1 MTGATPRGR
10 SLDTSYVI
18 EASAGTGKTTQL
30 VQRIVD
36 VIAAGADVE
45 RIAAVTFTVAAAGEM
60 KLRIG
65 EKLEQAG
72 HAHAVRRLERAF
84 VGTIHAFCANM
95 LRQRPVEA
103 GVDPGF
109 EELAEPER
117 VFANVF
123 HPWLQERLSDA
134 SPVLHRTFA
143 RLAWRDER
151 PGGKPPVQALQD
163 CAWELM
169 QWRDYPAP
177 WTRHEFQRDTE
188 VDTLLAAA
196 DDVLAFRERCDRKDD
211 D

>member
-1 MTGATPRGR
+1 MTGATPSGR

-123 HPWLQERLSDA
+123 HPWLQERLSES

-143 RLAWRDER
+143 AACVAGGEARWKATSPGSAGLRVGTHAVARL
-151 PGGKPPVQALQD
+151 PCP
-163 CAWELM
+163 
-169 QWRDYPAP
+169 
-177 WTRHEFQRDTE
+177 
-188 VDTLLAAA
+188 VDTSRVPARYRSRRF
-196 DDVLAFRERCDRKDD
+196 VGSGRRCPRVARTL
-211 D
+211 